1 MKQVVFFVL
10 AAALFAV
17 SCGVEKPGMVDSG
30 GVIEVTVVD
39 TSGALPGT
47 VQGVPFVLGEAL
59 VSIQSRT
66 HVYASEE
73 TAGVEG
79 IAVFSVLPSGDYS
92 IFARKEVPV
101 GAQKK
106 VFSGYA
112 DVTVEG
118 NTVVADTVYTTATT
132 VTEGIIINEIFY
144 CGSDRSKY
152 YFYDQFVEL
161 YNPTADT
168 LYLDGVIL
176 TRNSPSDRDEIEDID
191 VVRATYAFQFP
202 GTPVIGREHPIAPGQ
217 YIIIAADAIDHTQY
231 ADNSV
236 DLSIADWECFNALG
250 HDYDVLDVPNLNSI
264 HPESGVDYMIN
275 LSHEAVVIT
284 TGEFWDWEIYI
295 NSNGYE
301 SIRLTM
307 PLSTVIDGVEY
318 ASSTDKVKEL
328 TVRVDAGFAG
338 IGCSKY
344 SGQSTERR
352 EVGVDTN
359 HSTFDFILLDR
370 PTPGYS
376 HLDQE

>member
-1 MKQVVFFVL
+1 MA
-10 AAALFAV
+10 AAALTI
-17 SCGVEKPGMVDSG
+17 SCANERPDMIDGGGM
-30 GVIEVTVVD
+30 ILVTVVD
-39 TSGALPGT
+39 TSGVVSGSSPENP
-47 VQGVPFVLGEAL
+47 VVLGEAN
-59 VSIQSRT
+59 VIVQART
-66 HVYASEE
+66 HVYSSEVMTGE
-73 TAGVEG
+73 EG
-79 IAVFSVLPSGDYS
+79 DAAFPFLPSGEYS
-92 IFARKEVPV
+92 VIARKELVF

-106 VFSGYA
+106 IFSGYA
-112 DVTVEG
+112 DITVEG
-118 NTVVADTVYTTATT
+118 SNTIEDTIYTTSAT
-132 VTEGIIINEIFY
+132 VTDGLIINEVFY

-202 GTPVIGREHPIAPGQ
+202 GTPVTGREYPIAPGK
-217 YIIIAADAIDHTQY
+217 YLVIAADAIDHTQY
-231 ADNSV
+231 ADNSI
-236 DLSIADWECFNALG
+236 DLSGADWECVNFLG
-250 HDYDVLDVPNLNSI
+250 HDYDVPGVPNLTSI
-264 HPESGVDYMIN
+264 HPESGTDYMIN

-284 TGEFWDWEIYI
+284 TGEEWDWEIYI
-295 NSNGYE
+295 NSAGYE

-318 ASSTDKVKEL
+318 ASSADNVKEL

-344 SGQSTERR
+344 SGQSTERG

-359 HSTFDFILLDR
+359 NSTFDFILLPR

-376 HLDQE
+376 HLDEE